1 MLKPTAVLCLALALL
16 PLAACGDDTPRGQIQ
31 VTDLR
36 LVRQQVGYPELSGL
50 VINRTE
56 RAIVADLG
64 VRLMGPNNLPIG
76 DLERFTVNNVAPGD
90 SARFRRRLDID
101 ARGARLDYVIPG

>member
-1 MLKPTAVLCLALALL
+1 MLKYSAALCLTLALL
-16 PLAACGDDTPRGQIQ
+16 PLAGCGEDEPTGQIQ

-36 LVRQQVGYPELSGL
+36 LIRQQVGYPELSGL
-50 VINRTE
+50 VVNGTD

-64 VRLMGPNNLPIG
+64 VRLLGSENLPIG

-90 SARFRRRLDID
+90 SARFRRRLDVD